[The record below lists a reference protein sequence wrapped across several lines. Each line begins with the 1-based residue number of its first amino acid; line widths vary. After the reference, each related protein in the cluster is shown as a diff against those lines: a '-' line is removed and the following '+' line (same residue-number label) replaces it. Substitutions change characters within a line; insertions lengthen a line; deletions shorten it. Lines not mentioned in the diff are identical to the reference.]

1 VAFNNHPG
9 STKSYD
15 YVRAH
20 NETVNFLDFM
30 PHRDAITAAG
40 PPGSV
45 ETVTLHDGGQIRVRR
60 VDDSYDATDKVAVMA
75 YLEAHRAKGEVVT
88 GLLYVNESDED
99 LHSAQGTV
107 ARPLNALSDAELVP
121 GAAALESVNA
131 SLR

>member
-1 VAFNNHPG
+1 
-9 STKSYD
+9 
-15 YVRAH
+15 
-20 NETVNFLDFM
+20 
-30 PHRDAITAAG
+30 
-40 PPGSV
+40 
-45 ETVTLHDGGQIRVRR
+45 VRR

-107 ARPLNALSDAELVP
+107 GRPLNALSDAELVP

>member
-1 VAFNNHPG
+1 
-9 STKSYD
+9 
-15 YVRAH
+15 
-20 NETVNFLDFM
+20 
-30 PHRDAITAAG
+30 
-40 PPGSV
+40 
-45 ETVTLHDGGQIRVRR
+45 VTLHDGGQIRVRR
-60 VDDSYDATDKVAVMA
+60 VDDGYDATDKVAVMA